1 MFNAGTST
9 TSTTSTT
16 GTIGTTSTTS
26 TTGATITSTM
36 PQQPLAVDTTRGA
49 PGPPWLIFY
58 AFSLSPS
65 LPLSWP
71 DLHPTVWQI

>member
-1 MFNAGTST
+1 MFNAGAGAPSTGSSTST
-9 TSTTSTT
+9 TSTTSTN
-16 GTIGTTSTTS
+16 GATSTTS
-26 TTGATITSTM
+26 SSTM
-36 PQQPLAVDTTRGA
+36 PQQALAVDTRGA

-65 LPLSWP
+65 LSWP

>member
-1 MFNAGTST
+1 MFNAGAGA

-16 GTIGTTSTTS
+16 GTTSTTSATSTTS
-26 TTGATITSTM
+26 TSTM
-36 PQQPLAVDTTRGA
+36 PHQALAVDTRGA

-65 LPLSWP
+65 PSLP